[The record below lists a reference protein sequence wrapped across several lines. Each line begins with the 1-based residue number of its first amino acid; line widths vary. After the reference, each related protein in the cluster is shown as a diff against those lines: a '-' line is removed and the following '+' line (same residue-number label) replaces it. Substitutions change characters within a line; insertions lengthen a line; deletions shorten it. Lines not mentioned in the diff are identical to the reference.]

1 MSQQINLL
9 NPALIRPR
17 DWLTLKNVA
26 LIYAVVLAAM
36 YGLYSQAQSEL
47 DEVTTERQ
55 SAQSALEAAQAELST
70 VKGRALQA
78 KNSTDDELALK
89 NLIETRDMQSKML
102 NTLRLI
108 QNDADQHIVDYMR
121 GFAAQAIKGVWLTG
135 FKLNNFEQQLSIIGQ
150 SLSPELVPEYVER
163 LGRHPVFHGKY
174 FSGLVL
180 KELPL
185 SGESKPAMSQLANAN
200 AGQGVTDKSSGKAAE
215 AQSPL
220 PMSVVSFEFKGEK
233 HSAGSDQAAMHATVS
248 AEGSG
253 GVKK

>member
-26 LIYAVVLAAM
+26 LVYGVVLVAM
-36 YGLYSQAQSEL
+36 YGLYSQAKSDL
-47 DEVTTERQ
+47 AGVTTERQ
-55 SAQSALEAAQAELST
+55 SAQSALEAAQVELSAL
-70 VKGRALQA
+70 KSRSLQA
-78 KNSTDDELALK
+78 TNSADDELALK
-89 NLIETRDMQSKML
+89 HLIETRDMQSKML

-108 QNDADQHIVDYMR
+108 QNDADQHILDYMR

-135 FKLNNFEQQLSIIGQ
+135 FKLNNFEQQLSIVGQ

-174 FSGLVL
+174 FSGLML

-185 SGESKPAMSQLANAN
+185 SGESKPAMPQVANTNPAL
-200 AGQGVTDKSSGKAAE
+200 GVTDKSSVNAAE
-215 AQSPL
+215 VQSSL
-220 PMSVVSFEFKGEK
+220 PMSLVSFEFKGEK
-233 HSAGSDQAAMHATVS
+233 HVVGSDQTAIHPTAP
-248 AEGSG
+248 AEGGG